1 MFWKLSLL
9 CSYLPV
15 YLWKHSLKLQGK
27 DEFLEL
33 LSLLSMKQRL
43 QEADFNT
50 SKVLI
55 LVILVW

>member
-1 MFWKLSLL
+1 M
-9 CSYLPV
+9 